1 MADLTTNTLSDL
13 PMLRP
18 RPTDSHKGDY
28 GKVLLVGGSRG
39 LSGAIA
45 LAGMACL
52 RSGAGLVTLGV
63 PDVCLD
69 VVASFE
75 PSYMT
80 VPLPCDDRGRLSV
93 AAQEHLAELADT
105 ATCIACGPGLGRSQ
119 RVTDLVAWM
128 YEVLPQPIVFDAD
141 ALFALSERFDRLDD
155 PSGPRILTPHLGE
168 FKRLVEDDLLDRD
181 KAELF
186 AAQLAMSRRMVI
198 LLKGHETVITDGR
211 RSVHNHTGNP
221 GMATG
226 GSGDVLTGI
235 IAALLGQ
242 GLAPFDAARLGSH
255 VHGLAGDLAAAQL
268 GTTSMI
274 ASDIVAQLPVAFL
287 DLERAGDGMAES
299 AGRPDE

>member
-1 MADLTTNTLSDL
+1 MGDSTTSTHSEL
-13 PMLRP
+13 PLLPQRSA
-18 RPTDSHKGDY
+18 DSHKGDY

-39 LSGAIA
+39 MSGAIA

-80 VPLPCDDRGRLSV
+80 VPLPSDEGGRLSV
-93 AAQEHLAELADT
+93 AAQERLAELADA

-141 ALFALSERFDRLDD
+141 ALYALSERHDRLDD
-155 PSGPRILTPHLGE
+155 SAGPRVLTPHLGE
-168 FKRLVEDDLLDRD
+168 FKRLVGNDELDRER
-181 KAELF
+181 AELY
-186 AAQLAMSRRMVI
+186 AAQLAIRRRVVI
-198 LLKGHETVITDGR
+198 LLKGHRTVVTDGQ

-226 GSGDVLTGI
+226 GAGDVLTGV
-235 IAALLGQ
+235 IAALIGQ
-242 GLAPFDAARLGSH
+242 GLAPFEAARLGAH
-255 VHGLAGDLAAAQL
+255 VHGLAGDLAAAKF
-268 GTTSMI
+268 GATSMI
-274 ASDIVAQLPVAFL
+274 ASDIVAHLPAAFL
-287 DLERAGDGMAES
+287 SLDSRK
-299 AGRPDE
+299 DEKA

>member
-1 MADLTTNTLSDL
+1 MGDSTTNTLSDL
-13 PMLRP
+13 PILAP
-18 RPTDSHKGDY
+18 RAPDSHKGDY

-39 LSGAIA
+39 MSGAMA

-63 PDVCLD
+63 PDACAD

-80 VPLPCDDRGRLSV
+80 VPLPCDDRGLLSV
-93 AAQEHLAELADT
+93 AAQEQLATLADT

-141 ALFALSERFDRLDD
+141 ALHALSERVDRLEE
-155 PSGPRILTPHLGE
+155 PAGPRILTPHLGE
-168 FKRLVEDDLLDRD
+168 FRRLVAKDNLDREN
-181 KAELF
+181 AELF
-186 AAQLAMSRRMVI
+186 AAQFANNRRAVI
-198 LLKGHETVITDGR
+198 VLKGHETIVTDGR
-211 RSVHNHTGNP
+211 RSTHNTTGNP

-242 GLAPFDAARLGSH
+242 GLKPFEAARLGVY

-268 GTTSMI
+268 GETSMI
-274 ASDIVAQLPVAFL
+274 ASDLVSHLPAAFL
-287 DLERAGDGMAES
+287 TLEDNAIKETPNS
-299 AGRPDE
+299 